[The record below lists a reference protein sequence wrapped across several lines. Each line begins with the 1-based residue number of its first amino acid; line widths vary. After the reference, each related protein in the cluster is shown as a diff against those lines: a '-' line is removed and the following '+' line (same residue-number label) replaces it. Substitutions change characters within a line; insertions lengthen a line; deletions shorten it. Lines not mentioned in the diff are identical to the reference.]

1 MSHFLG
7 EEHGNPFQYLCLEN
21 PMDSGAWWAAVHG
34 VAKSQTGLKRL
45 SKQASNVALPFC
57 TLVHSLVLLSWA
69 LGFYVPLKVTC
80 GILHDFLEVVAY
92 LEMLETVKS
101 NKTWFKYSI
110 QIFASYNP

>member
-1 MSHFLG
+1 
-7 EEHGNPFQYLCLEN
+7 
-21 PMDSGAWWAAVHG
+21 MDRGAWGTTVHG
-34 VAKSQTGLKRL
+34 VAKSQIGLKRL